1 MSSRHGAGYAP
12 PMRTIAGFE
21 AVAERFREGAV
32 DLVCHRVA
40 DLERIVDRDAL
51 LRADAVPEPPY
62 WAHLWIGAT
71 ALARHVATDP
81 APLEGLAI
89 LDLGCGVGLPGLVA
103 AARGGRVDFLDR
115 EPAALEFVRAS
126 LAENRLEGCRTFTVD
141 FTCEPP
147 PRTYDRILGAE
158 IVYEPATYAPL
169 AAYLDAALASGGE
182 LLLTDAFR
190 SDAVTFFAELE
201 RLGFRGTRLP
211 LREWEGGRPQGLF
224 LWVFRR

>member
-1 MSSRHGAGYAP
+1 MP
-12 PMRTIAGFE
+12 TIAGFE

-32 DLVCHRVA
+32 ELVCHRVA

-81 APLEGLAI
+81 QPFEGLAV

-103 AARGGRVDFLDR
+103 
-115 EPAALEFVRAS
+115 AALEFVRAS

-141 FTCEPP
+141 FTREPP
-147 PRTYDRILGAE
+147 PRRYDRILGAE

-169 AAYLDAALASGGE
+169 AAYLDAALAPGGE

-190 SDAVTFFAELE
+190 SDAATFFAELE
-201 RLGFRGTRLP
+201 RRGFRGTRLP
-211 LREWEGGRPQGLF
+211 RREWEGGRPQGLF